1 MKACGS
7 FLFFQL
13 FRADWQ
19 LQKFG
24 STCVQDHGWNAERLL
39 TETPLCSKNTEGF
52 WVVNGL
58 MEDEENQVGE
68 HLFSLPEAGETGR
81 KNQFFFT
88 RQSSRPGMRE
98 IFFSILSL
106 SMFPSETV
114 SARGN
119 AFQ

>member
-1 MKACGS
+1 MAFDSLSGCHQ
-7 FLFFQL
+7 FLL
-13 FRADWQ
+13 
-19 LQKFG
+19 G
-24 STCVQDHGWNAERLL
+24 
-39 TETPLCSKNTEGF
+39 NTVIIYTREF
-52 WVVNGL
+52 KVNGL

>member
-1 MKACGS
+1 MLISG
-7 FLFFQL
+7 
-13 FRADWQ
+13 RGQ

-52 WVVNGL
+52 WAVNGL
-58 MEDEENQVGE
+58 MEDEKNQVGE

-81 KNQFFFT
+81 KNQFFFM

>member
-1 MKACGS
+1 M
-7 FLFFQL
+7 
-13 FRADWQ
+13 
-19 LQKFG
+19 
-24 STCVQDHGWNAERLL
+24 QDHGWNAERLL

-52 WVVNGL
+52 WAVNGL
-58 MEDEENQVGE
+58 TEDEENQVGE

-98 IFFSILSL
+98 IFFSILPL